1 MSDDELYHYGT
12 ARHSGRYPWGSGKDP
27 YQSGDSFLATV
38 AELKAKGLTEAE
50 IAKGLG
56 ISTTQ
61 LRARKAIVK
70 NANRKEDMAM
80 AMRLKQKGYSNVAI
94 GDRMGINE
102 SSVRSLLDPQLREQ
116 RDILENTADMLK
128 ESVDSKGFI
137 DIGAGV
143 ENQIGVSREKLQTAA
158 SMLQQEGY
166 TVHYVKVQQLGT
178 GQFTTIKVLAPPN
191 TPYSEVFNNQD
202 KIKTLQE
209 YSEDGGRTFFG
220 IHPPENF
227 PSSRLEVL
235 YGNEGGIEKD
245 GVIELRRGVDDIS
258 LGSANYAQVRIAVDG
273 KRYLKG
279 MAMYSDDLPPGVD
292 IRFNTNKPN
301 TGNKLNA
308 LKPLKD
314 DPDNPFGAVIKP
326 GGQKGVINIVNEEG
340 DWSKWSKNLSSQML
354 SKQSPILAKK
364 QLGLAF
370 DSKKEAF
377 DEINALTNPAVKKKL
392 MGTFADECDSAAV
405 HLKAAALPRLASHV
419 ILPVPSLKE
428 TEIYAPNYRN
438 GEKVVLIR
446 HPHGGKFEIP
456 ELTVN
461 NRHSAAKAALG
472 KAKDAVGINAKVAER
487 LSGADFDGD
496 TVLVIPNNSGRV
508 KTSPALSG
516 LKDFDPKRAYP
527 AYPGM
532 PKMSKKAKQQKMG
545 DISNLITDMT
555 IKGASTDEIAR
566 AVRHSM
572 VVIDAET
579 HNLNY
584 KQSYVDNG
592 VAALKKKYQGK
603 ASAGASTLISRAS
616 SETRVPE
623 VKGNYKIDPK
633 TGAKV
638 YTKTNASYV
647 DSKGKTVYRTTKSTK
662 MAETSNAFSLSSGT
676 PMESV
681 YATHAN
687 KLKALG
693 NTARKVVI
701 STPSIRRSPSAAKTY
716 SKEVSSL
723 SAKLNEALK
732 NAPRERQAQLLA
744 NTVVKNKIR
753 DNPNMDPQ
761 DIKKIKGQALTEA
774 RTRMGAKK
782 PYVDITAR
790 EWEAIQSGAISNNKL
805 ESILNNTDLDKVK
818 ALATPRTALTMTP
831 AKIGRAKSMLQLG
844 YTQAEVADAL
854 GVSATTINKAVA

>member
-38 AELKAKGLTEAE
+38 AELKAKGLTEGE

-94 GDRMGINE
+94 GERMGINE

-128 ESVDSKGFI
+128 KSVDSKGFI

-191 TPYSEVFNNQD
+191 TPYSDVFNNQD

-227 PSSRLEVL
+227 PSSRLEVR
-235 YGNEGGIEKD
+235 YGNEGGVEKD

-273 KRYLKG
+273 THYLKG

-292 IRFNTNKPN
+292 IRFNTNKSK
-301 TGNKLNA
+301 TGNKLDA

-326 GGQKGVINIVNEEG
+326 GGQKGAINIVNEEG

-461 NRHSAAKAALG
+461 NRQSAAKAALG

-508 KTSPALSG
+508 KNSPALSG
-516 LKDFDPKRAYP
+516 LKNFDPKSAYP
-527 AYPGM
+527 AYEGM

-555 IKGASTDEIAR
+555 IKGASNDEIAR

-572 VVIDAET
+572 VVIDAEK

-592 VAALKKKYQGK
+592 IAALKKKYQGK

-616 SETRVPE
+616 SEIRIPE
-623 VKGNYKIDPK
+623 VKSTYKIDPK
-633 TGAKV
+633 TGAKIF
-638 YTKTNASYV
+638 TKTNASYV

-662 MAETSNAFSLSSGT
+662 MAETSDAFSLSSGT

-681 YATHAN
+681 YANHAN

-701 STPSIRRSPSAAKTY
+701 STPSVKRSPSAAKTY
-716 SKEVSSL
+716 SKEVASL

-744 NTVVKNKIR
+744 NTVVKNKIHG
-753 DNPNMDPQ
+753 NPNMDPQ

-774 RTRMGAKK
+774 RSRMGAKK

-831 AKIGRAKSMLQLG
+831 SKISRAKSMLALG

-854 GVSATTINKAVA
+854 GVSASTINKAVE

>member
-38 AELKAKGLTEAE
+38 ADLKAKGLTEAE

-94 GDRMGINE
+94 GERMGINE

-116 RDILENTADMLK
+116 RNILENTADMLK
-128 ESVDSKGFI
+128 ASVDSKGFI

-166 TVHYVKVQQLGT
+166 TLHYVKVKQLGT
-178 GQFTTIKVLAPPN
+178 GHFTTIMVLAPPN
-191 TPYSEVFNNQD
+191 TPYSDVFNNQD

-220 IHPPENF
+220 IRPPENF
-227 PSSRLEVL
+227 PSSRLEVR

-273 KRYLKG
+273 THYLKG

-292 IRFNTNKPN
+292 IRFNTNKSK
-301 TGNKLNA
+301 TGNKLDA

-326 GGQKGVINIVNEEG
+326 GGQKGAINIVNEEG

-461 NRHSAAKAALG
+461 NRQSAAKAALG

-508 KTSPALSG
+508 KNSPALSG
-516 LKDFDPKRAYP
+516 LKNFDPKSAYP
-527 AYPGM
+527 AYEGM

-555 IKGASTDEIAR
+555 IKGASNDEIAR

-572 VVIDAET
+572 VVIDAEK

-592 VAALKKKYQGK
+592 IAALKKKYQGK

-616 SETRVPE
+616 SEMRVPE
-623 VKGNYKIDPK
+623 VKGTYKIDPK
-633 TGAKV
+633 TGAKIF
-638 YTKTNASYV
+638 TRTNASYV

-701 STPSIRRSPSAAKTY
+701 STPSVKRSPSAAKTY
-716 SKEVSSL
+716 EKEVASL

-744 NTVVKNKIR
+744 NTVVKNKTQA
-753 DNPNMDPQ
+753 NPDMDPE

-774 RTRMGAKK
+774 RNRMGAKK

-831 AKIGRAKSMLQLG
+831 SKISRAKSMLSLG

-854 GVSATTINKAVA
+854 GVSASTINKAVE